1 MNENKI
7 IKIDNNK
14 SIEIIEKRE
23 PRGLFYTIE
32 NDIYVGID
40 NLSGDAWTED
50 FDTLAQCKRWLL
62 RL

>member
-1 MNENKI
+1 MDENKI

-50 FDTLAQCKRWLL
+50 FDTLTQCKRWLL
-62 RL
+62 RI

>member
-1 MNENKI
+1 MDENKI

-14 SIEIIEKRE
+14 STEIIEKRE

-50 FDTLAQCKRWLL
+50 FKTLKQCKRWLL